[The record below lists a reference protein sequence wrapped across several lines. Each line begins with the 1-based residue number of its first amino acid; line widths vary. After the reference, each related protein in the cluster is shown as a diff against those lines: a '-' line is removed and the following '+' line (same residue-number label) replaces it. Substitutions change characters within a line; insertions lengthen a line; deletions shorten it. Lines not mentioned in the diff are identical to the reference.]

1 MFAVI
6 ETGGKQV
13 RVAVGDVVRVERL
26 AGDVGA
32 PVVFD
37 RVLALGQAGVG
48 EALRYGAPTI
58 AGASV
63 RGTVVEQDRGPK
75 IAIYTYK
82 RRQNSNRKRRGHR
95 QDYTGVRIEAIEA

>member
-26 AGDVGA
+26 AAEVGA
-32 PVVFD
+32 AVVFD
-37 RVLALGQAGVG
+37 RVLALGEAGG
-48 EALRYGAPTI
+48 QALRYGGPTVE
-58 AGASV
+58 GARV
-63 RGTVVEQDRGPK
+63 RATVVEQDRRQK

-95 QDYTGVRIEAIEA
+95 QDYTGVRIESIEA